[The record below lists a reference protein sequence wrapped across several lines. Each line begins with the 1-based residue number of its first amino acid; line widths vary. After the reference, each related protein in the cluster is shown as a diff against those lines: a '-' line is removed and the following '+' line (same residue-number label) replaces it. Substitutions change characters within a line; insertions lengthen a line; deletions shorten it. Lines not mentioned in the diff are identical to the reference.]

1 MFVRWSG
8 AGLTVLRN
16 ILVRLRSSVPESGRT
31 SSPVS
36 DSDYDWLVLL
46 SFSVCCPPTALLGFP
61 ARKKKKSGQQLFA
74 MQVELSETWKK
85 CLVSCK
91 RRVRVSSGGR
101 TCCWRRH
108 LCGVSV
114 EPHVPCGSD
123 IPTAFQEA
131 FFPCLLLKTGVGY
144 GCILAGG
151 ECGEADSP
159 GPLRAGSMIW
169 DALLSALVTGAPS
182 RVSLKVEWANLLWPL
197 AWDLAPGRCCIN
209 ISQASFKGNRKSGM
223 KNWKVV
229 LKFCFLR
236 EKFIWTDEIKK

>member
-1 MFVRWSG
+1 MIWGRSHCVAEHSSKIEKFCPWVRKDVKPSI
-8 AGLTVLRN
+8 RF
-16 ILVRLRSSVPESGRT
+16 RLWLT
-31 SSPVS
+31 SSAQFQC
-36 DSDYDWLVLL
+36 LL
-46 SFSVCCPPTALLGFP
+46 STHSSPWLPCKT
-61 ARKKKKSGQQLFA
+61 KKKSGQQLFA

-101 TCCWRRH
+101 MCCWRRH

-159 GPLRAGSMIW
+159 GPLRAGSVIW

-182 RVSLKVEWANLLWPL
+182 WVSLKVEWANLLWPL
-197 AWDLAPGRCCIN
+197 AWDLASGRCCIN